1 MIRFAFKTPLAGMI
15 AGLMLLGLAGCVESS
30 ALVEDSTRTVAKSV
44 VKTVINDKFPGV
56 NADVY
61 VDCIMDNAEMDQLVS
76 LAQAA
81 VVGVDQSTV
90 QIVTDIAREPETLKC
105 IAQGT
110 LGLPSG

>member
-1 MIRFAFKTPLAGMI
+1 MIRLGFKTPLAGM
-15 AGLMLLGLAGCVESS
+15 MLLALTGCIESS
-30 ALVEDSTRTVAKSV
+30 ALVEDTTRSAAKSV

-90 QIVTDIAREPETLKC
+90 QIVTDIAREPETLSC
-105 IAQGT
+105 LAHGT
-110 LGLPSG
+110 LGAPFG

>member
-1 MIRFAFKTPLAGMI
+1 MIRLGFKTPFAGGIAGM
-15 AGLMLLGLAGCVESS
+15 MLLALSGCIESS
-30 ALVEDSTRTVAKSV
+30 ALVEDTTRSAAKSV

-90 QIVTDIAREPETLKC
+90 QIVTDIAREPETLRC
-105 IAQGT
+105 IAQGA
-110 LGLPSG
+110 LGVPSG